1 MVKPIEASGG
11 LVVQPGPNG
20 IKVLLVHR
28 PRYDDWTFPKGKN
41 EEGENPV
48 DAAVREVAEE
58 TGQNPRLV
66 SSIGQ
71 TDFDTGNGIKRVR
84 WFGMRSSR
92 PDPFVPNKEVD
103 ELRWLDPDEASALLT
118 YDDDRVL
125 LDQVDLDALLATGT
139 LLLVRHA
146 VAGDRSSWEGE
157 DRLRPLSNKGQKQ
170 AAGLAKTLRESQ
182 IEAILTSPF
191 LRCVQ
196 TVQPLAEATGLEI
209 VEHPALAEGEG
220 GKATRNLLRDLAGTN
235 AVLCSHG
242 DVIPAVMDWM
252 ARRGMTLKSPYDCKK
267 GSTWEIDV
275 RGGEFHKAQY
285 LPPVEA

>member
-41 EEGENPV
+41 EEGEDPV

-71 TDFDTGNGIKRVR
+71 TEFDTGNGIKRVR
-84 WFGMRSSR
+84 WFGMRSIR
-92 PDPFVPNKEVD
+92 PDPFVPNEEVD
-103 ELRWLDPDEASALLT
+103 ELRWSDPDEARALLT
-118 YDDDRVL
+118 YDADRVL

-139 LLLVRHA
+139 LFLVRHA

-170 AAGLAKTLRESQ
+170 AAGLVKTLRESQ

-220 GKATRNLLRDLAGTN
+220 GKATRDLLRDLAGTN

-252 ARRGMTLKSPYDCKK
+252 VRKGMTLKSPFYCKK

-285 LPPVEA
+285 LPSVEA